1 MSDRAASKVENGAHK
16 SNLSTIMPK
25 QAMNESMVNASA
37 KNQSMMD
44 KSLLKV
50 KIKPGSGVA
59 NNKLMLKGVDRLI
72 KENLKK
78 VKSKEDEQI
87 SKRKI
92 EEFKQK
98 IKKME
103 LSQRNQ
109 QVRKINASKI
119 MHQKPIPEQP
129 L

>member
-1 MSDRAASKVENGAHK
+1 MSDRAASKVDNGAHK

-50 KIKPGSGVA
+50 KVKPGSGVA

-78 VKSKEDEQI
+78 VKSKEDE
-87 SKRKI
+87 
-92 EEFKQK
+92 
-98 IKKME
+98 
-103 LSQRNQ
+103 
-109 QVRKINASKI
+109 
-119 MHQKPIPEQP
+119 
-129 L
+129 

>member
-1 MSDRAASKVENGAHK
+1 MSDRAPTKIDREYGNHK
-16 SNLSTIMPK
+16 SNLSTIIPK
-25 QAMNESMVNASA
+25 QPLNESMVNVSA
-37 KNQSMMD
+37 KNQSFLD

-50 KIKPGSGVA
+50 RMRPGTGVA
-59 NNKLMLKGVDRLI
+59 TNKLMLKGVDKMI

-78 VKSKEDEQI
+78 VKNKEDEQI

-103 LSQRNQ
+103 LS
-109 QVRKINASKI
+109 
-119 MHQKPIPEQP
+119 
-129 L
+129 